1 MQQTPD
7 EGAQASDVAASVTP
21 PEAQAAVTRAERTTI
36 LWLTN
41 VSHAVNHFQN
51 GMLSVLYLP
60 IMQELGFG
68 YIQLGVLQAI
78 RSTLNSVAQGLY
90 GFLTP
95 FFRRTRILAF
105 GNILLGVGVVLSGFA
120 FSFWSFVGARVFA
133 ATGSS
138 AQHPVGASLLSGY
151 YPEKR
156 GTILALNTS
165 IASVGSFFAP
175 LVAGFML
182 FYMGWRQVFFL
193 LAGLSVAFGF
203 VYLLFGERKPA
214 AEPSKQGGRSKL
226 REGFKNYRLV
236 LKNRNILLI
245 SLVMMVGAGG
255 RGGGVND
262 TYLILHMVND
272 LGLTLG
278 IAVIAKAVQQAGGI
292 VGPLGFGWLS
302 DRVSRT
308 RVMQATLLL
317 SAVGS
322 WLVAFAGPS
331 LAPLFTVLAVY
342 GAFTHS
348 RMTLTQALVA
358 DSVTDEQRD
367 AAFSIFYTIGF
378 ISAPFWALLTGMLMQ
393 LFGFT
398 WAFSILAFSYL
409 LGVVLLFWV
418 KDAPRVKAAA

>member
-7 EGAQASDVAASVTP
+7 DDARMTAASASAPP
-21 PEAQAAVTRAERTTI
+21 PEAEAAVTPAERTTV

-60 IMQELGFG
+60 IMEELGFG
-68 YIQLGVLQAI
+68 YAQLGLLQAI
-78 RSTLNSVAQGLY
+78 RNMLSSVTQGLY

-95 FFRRTRILAF
+95 FFRRTRILAVANMVL
-105 GNILLGVGVVLSGFA
+105 GLGVMLSGFA
-120 FSFWSFVGARVFA
+120 FSFWSFIGARVFA

-138 AQHPVGASLLSGY
+138 AQHPIGASLLSGY
-151 YPEKR
+151 YPDKR
-156 GTILALNTS
+156 GTVLALNSS

-182 FYMGWRQVFFL
+182 FYMGWRQVFFIV
-193 LAGLSVAFGF
+193 AGLSVAFGF
-203 VYLLFGERKPA
+203 VYLLFGERKR
-214 AEPSKQGGRSKL
+214 PSERRESGGKSKLKQGFTS
-226 REGFKNYRLV
+226 YRLV

-292 VGPLGFGWLS
+292 AGPLGFGWLS
-302 DRVSRT
+302 DRLPRT
-308 RVMQATLLL
+308 RVMQASLLL
-317 SAVGS
+317 SAAGS
-322 WLVAFAGPS
+322 WLVAFQGPS
-331 LAPLFTVLAVY
+331 LVPLFTILAVY

-378 ISAPFWALLTGMLMQ
+378 ISAPFWALLTGTLMQ
-393 LFGFT
+393 VVGFPT
-398 WAFSILAFSYL
+398 AFSILAFSYL
-409 LGVVLLFWV
+409 LGFVLMFWV
-418 KDAPRVKAAA
+418 KDAPRVPAAA